1 MAKVKEVWVKFSN
14 TKAYSENEGK
24 LFEILDKAPGNCIV
38 AVYVEDS
45 KGVKELPGRRFD
57 EKQISLLA
65 DTFGEENVKYQE
77 KELKRSKPRTVPKIK
92 QILPCNHDM
101 YAVVTDSDGAKHKYK
116 VLMYALC
123 SDGEIYP
130 LHFDNMI
137 GVSQID
143 EAVFDV
149 DSYEL
154 EGGEIFP
161 E

>member
-1 MAKVKEVWVKFSN
+1 MSKLKEVWVKFSN
-14 TKAYSENEGK
+14 MEAYSGNEGK

-38 AVYVEDS
+38 VAYIEDGR
-45 KGVKELPGRRFD
+45 GVKRLSGHRFD
-57 EKQISLLA
+57 EKQISLLE
-65 DTFGEENVKYQE
+65 DTFGGENVKYQE
-77 KELKRSKPRTVPKIK
+77 KEVKRNKTGTVPKIK

-137 GVSQID
+137 GVSQIN
-143 EAVFDV
+143 EAAFDV

-154 EGGEIFP
+154 EGGEVFP